1 MSKFLEIHG
10 SLINVESV
18 SKVDF
23 ISDDIYL
30 KLFPVIEDEKIP
42 LDYITFTFARLELF
56 SGQKID
62 LELDLYQPED
72 GETEENWAKRNRA
85 YINLSW
91 NKLINALDE
100 VNKIT
105 GYEYDF

>member
-30 KLFPVIEDEKIP
+30 KLFPVIEDEKTP
-42 LDYITFTFARLELF
+42 LDYIPFTFARLELF

-72 GETEENWAKRNRA
+72 GETEESWAKRNRA

-105 GYEYDF
+105 GYEYEF